1 MGAVRDS
8 FPSARYVREKSELTL
23 PFEQSG
29 HAYTLRITLPPRF
42 PAERPTLH
50 VLGAE
55 RFPHEWVNE
64 RNEVISHPWLLHWRP
79 ENSLVN
85 LCREILSRFQ
95 IDPREQSTGTLA
107 TPPPPAYTSLA
118 QQAPDEQAS
127 ESRRLPMPMEIPSSF
142 PELEGMQ
149 LEQLERLQKDDIA
162 FKTFFEGIE
171 AVQTTRRLQ
180 EQLLEQN
187 ADIANENLTHQE
199 ELEAL
204 HAEVRALRSTLQD
217 TVDRF
222 DARAQKHVSAEAT
235 TDASVISQV
244 RATASVPP
252 PRAHKWAARVTSRF
266 QRPRGERRKRR
277 RRSHRSSWT
286 VSWGSHH
293 S

>member
-1 MGAVRDS
+1 
-8 FPSARYVREKSELTL
+8 
-23 PFEQSG
+23 
-29 HAYTLRITLPPRF
+29 
-42 PAERPTLH
+42 
-50 VLGAE
+50 
-55 RFPHEWVNE
+55 
-64 RNEVISHPWLLHWRP
+64 
-79 ENSLVN
+79 
-85 LCREILSRFQ
+85 
-95 IDPREQSTGTLA
+95 
-107 TPPPPAYTSLA
+107 
-118 QQAPDEQAS
+118 
-127 ESRRLPMPMEIPSSF
+127 MPMEIPSSF

-162 FKTFFEGIE
+162 FKTFFEVCIRVSIFAWCDDAKYTAIRQGIE